1 MEYVVNMHF
10 DPCAGSWRATIMHD
24 GGMVTATN
32 RTLLSTLD
40 TIREALGAWLGDFDA
55 SDQAVLLPRFERLLS
70 P

>member
-1 MEYVVNMHF
+1 MHF
-10 DPCAGSWRATIMHD
+10 DPGAGSWCATIMHD

-40 TIREALGAWLGDFDA
+40 TVREALGAWLGDFDA
-55 SDQAVLLPRFERLLS
+55 SDRVVLLPRFERLLS